1 MIFPG
6 NHLVRMQASM
16 EINNS
21 ILRGKWCDTWYSQTG
36 GCEGLGTY
44 LSPVKGSIIKLESII
59 CKKVFP
65 WSILRGGEPDLPC
78 ILRQL
83 FLTGSHQKPLLE
95 GRPRRGAPLWV
106 SRGWPGGS
114 QPQQSPCILSC
125 LCRLLFTP
133 DPALPAQPQFKSQIR
148 RTAEQTGAPVSL
160 EIYYLTTN
168 EENGGI
174 FIRGLWGFSI
184 IVLPWTRASWQGL
197 WSTVSVVFL
206 CSAPVFFCSHFLLYL
221 STYCSLSLIYCCQRS
236 TCT

>member
-1 MIFPG
+1 MIRGIPKLG
-6 NHLVRMQASM
+6 AVKVSGHTSHQ
-16 EINNS
+16 
-21 ILRGKWCDTWYSQTG
+21 LRVPSLNWS
-36 GCEGLGTY
+36 L
-44 LSPVKGSIIKLESII
+44 I

-65 WSILRGGEPDLPC
+65 WSILRGGEPDFPC

-106 SRGWPGGS
+106 SRGCPGGS

-125 LCRLLFTP
+125 LCQLLFTP
-133 DPALPAQPQFKSQIR
+133 DPAHSAQPRLKSQIR
-148 RTAEQTGAPVSL
+148 RTAGQAGAPVSL

-168 EENGGI
+168 EGNGGI

-206 CSAPVFFCSHFLLYL
+206 CSVPVFFCSHFLLYL
-221 STYCSLSLIYCCQRS
+221 STYCSLSLIYLFLSKKHMHIAEKNQIVPKAL
-236 TCT
+236 